1 LSSLESKSKNFG
13 GFFDITQKQKRIKD
27 LEEKSQSPKI
37 WGNPKEL
44 EKLNREKSALE
55 SSVDEFITLFTKAE
69 DAEVL
74 LEMAIE
80 GESEEDFDQVKTEL
94 LGLNKLWESLE
105 TKRLLSK
112 ETDSN
117 SCYMSINSGAGGTEA
132 CDWAD
137 MLFRM
142 FTRYSEAQGYKV
154 DVLETTPGEEAGL
167 KSITFE
173 VSGAYA
179 YGFLKNEIGVHRLVR
194 ISPFD
199 SNAKRHT
206 SFASVFVWPQIDDN
220 IEVDI
225 KTEDLK
231 VDTYRASGAGG
242 QHVNTT
248 DSAVRITHIPTG
260 TVVQCQKER
269 SQHANRDRAMKML
282 NAALYEL
289 EVQKREAEKN
299 EQASGKKIN
308 EWGSQIRS
316 YVLHPYKMVK
326 DHRTKHESSAA
337 EKVLDGDLQLFIEA
351 ELKRVALEAKGE
363 E

>member
-1 LSSLESKSKNFG
+1 MCRSKNFG
-13 GFFDITQKQKRIKD
+13 GFFDIAQKEQRIKD

-37 WGNPKEL
+37 WGDPKEL
-44 EKLNREKSALE
+44 EKLNREKSSLE
-55 SSVDEFITLFTKAE
+55 STVDEFTRLHSKAE
-69 DAEVL
+69 DAQVL
-74 LEMAIE
+74 LEMAVE
-80 GESEEDFDQVKTEL
+80 GESEEDFQEVKSEL
-94 LGLNKLWESLE
+94 ESLTKLWEKLE

-112 ETDSN
+112 ETDPN

-132 CDWAD
+132 CDWAE

-142 FTRYSEAQGYKV
+142 FTRYAESQGYKV

-173 VSGAYA
+173 VSGGYA
-179 YGFLKNEIGVHRLVR
+179 YGYLKNEIGVHRLVR

-220 IEVDI
+220 IEVEIKSEDI
-225 KTEDLK
+225 K

-282 NAALYEL
+282 SAALYEL
-289 EVQKREAEKN
+289 ELQKREAEKD
-299 EQASGKKIN
+299 EQAAGKMIN

-316 YVLHPYKMVK
+316 YASPL
-326 DHRTKHESSAA
+326 
-337 EKVLDGDLQLFIEA
+337 
-351 ELKRVALEAKGE
+351 
-363 E
+363 

>member
-1 LSSLESKSKNFG
+1 M
-13 GFFDITQKQKRIKD
+13 
-27 LEEKSQSPKI
+27 
-37 WGNPKEL
+37 
-44 EKLNREKSALE
+44 EKLNREKSSLE
-55 SSVDEFITLFTKAE
+55 SRVEEFNRLHSKAE
-69 DAEVL
+69 DAQVL
-74 LEMAIE
+74 LEMAVE
-80 GESEEDFDQVKTEL
+80 GGSEEDFLEVKSEL
-94 LGLNKLWESLE
+94 SKLNKLWERLE

-112 ETDSN
+112 ETDPN

-132 CDWAD
+132 CDWAQ

-142 FTRYSEAQGYKV
+142 FTRYAETQGFKV
-154 DVLETTPGEEAGL
+154 DVLENTPGEDAGL

-179 YGFLKNEIGVHRLVR
+179 YGYLKNEIGVHRLVR

-206 SFASVFVWPQIDDN
+206 SFASVFVWPRVDDS
-220 IEVDI
+220 IKVDI
-225 KTEDLK
+225 KAEDIK

-248 DSAVRITHIPTG
+248 DSAVRITHTPTG

-289 EVQKREAEKN
+289 ELQKREAEKD
-299 EQASGKKIN
+299 EQASVKKIN

-326 DHRTKHESSAA
+326 DHRTKYESSAA
-337 EKVLDGDLQLFIEA
+337 EKVLDGDLHSFIEA
-351 ELKRVALEAKGE
+351 ELKRSALAKSDE
-363 E
+363 

>member
-1 LSSLESKSKNFG
+1 
-13 GFFDITQKQKRIKD
+13 
-27 LEEKSQSPKI
+27 
-37 WGNPKEL
+37 
-44 EKLNREKSALE
+44 
-55 SSVDEFITLFTKAE
+55 
-69 DAEVL
+69 
-74 LEMAIE
+74 MAIE
-80 GESEEDFDQVKTEL
+80 DESEEDFLEVKSEL
-94 LGLNKLWESLE
+94 SELNKLWENLE

-112 ETDSN
+112 ETDPN

-132 CDWAD
+132 CDWTE

-142 FTRYSEAQGYKV
+142 FTRYAEAQNFEV
-154 DVLETTPGEEAGL
+154 DVLENTPGEEVGL

-179 YGFLKNEIGVHRLVR
+179 YGYLKNEIGVHRLVR

-206 SFASVFVWPQIDDN
+206 SFASVFVWPRVDDS
-220 IEVDI
+220 IKVDI
-225 KTEDLK
+225 KAEDIK
-231 VDTYRASGAGG
+231 MDTYRASGAGG

-248 DSAVRITHIPTG
+248 NSAVRITHTPTG

-282 NAALYEL
+282 KAALYEL
-289 EVQKREAEKN
+289 ELQKREAEKD
-299 EQASGKKIN
+299 EQAASKRIN

-326 DHRTKHESSAA
+326 DHRTKYESSAA
-337 EKVLDGDLQLFIEA
+337 EKVLDGELQSFIEA
-351 ELKRVALEAKGE
+351 ELKRSALKGSE
-363 E
+363 